1 MILKYYIIF
10 IDGRLTNQCSF
21 AFGELP
27 NYILRIIHSLI
38 DPFISRC
45 FQTGKGFV
53 SHWLEFNQQ
62 FVDVKPIRFLI
73 YKKKELTCDSS
84 L

>member
-38 DPFISRC
+38 NPFISSC
-45 FQTGKGFV
+45 FQTGKGFI
-53 SHWLEFNQQ
+53 SHRLEFNQQ
-62 FVDVKPIRFLI
+62 FVNVKPIRFLI
-73 YKKKELTCDSS
+73 YKKQNS
-84 L
+84 LYDPSL